1 MQRIHSLWIRC
12 HIVIRPRSWVLL
24 RTSDLA
30 SGLETSDRVDRL
42 VRGLDSPPGYTALG
56 DDDGLARVDLGQHA
70 RGLLVEF
77 ALRHRLHDGMVLR
90 MSVILT
96 RDSCGGTFGI
106 AELGD
111 RAERFE
117 ALRAVIATTPADAM
131 ESYSA
136 EVAEWDRIDRG

>member
-1 MQRIHSLWIRC
+1 
-12 HIVIRPRSWVLL
+12 
-24 RTSDLA
+24 
-30 SGLETSDRVDRL
+30 
-42 VRGLDSPPGYTALG
+42 
-56 DDDGLARVDLGQHA
+56 
-70 RGLLVEF
+70 
-77 ALRHRLHDGMVLR
+77 

-96 RDSCGGTFGI
+96 RDSCGGTLGI